1 MATTKSGQSAKRLSE
16 PSQLDNS
23 LIFLEPTLNSAAS
36 TTSNLM
42 DVANNSPTSPTDIM
56 YEVEF
61 LETDD
66 LESTPST
73 SKTTPTP
80 SAKRRRMEKE
90 DADFA
95 KTVESALQTITS
107 ASKTDK
113 WDDLRGFVSSSGRE
127 LNIENPLSK
136 LSKDSCKQH
145 RCLLRRFNLIL
156 AYQDIF
162 ILKYLFCN

>member
-16 PSQLDNS
+16 LSQLYNS
-23 LIFLEPTLNSAAS
+23 LKFLEPTLNSAAS

-42 DVANNSPTSPTDIM
+42 DPTDIM

-113 WDDLRGFVSSSGRE
+113 WDDLGAFVSSSGRE
-127 LNIENPLSK
+127 LDIENPLLAK
-136 LSKDSCKQH
+136 EFKVAVQEV
-145 RCLLRRFNLIL
+145 IL
-156 AYQDIF
+156 NFQKIAVSNTSVFSED
-162 ILKYLFCN
+162 LT